1 MSLDSRIS
9 DAVEDLERRTYVDAA
24 AGLVRLRQTNRR
36 RSTTRYAIVAAAM
49 VLLAAGAVW
58 RLGGPPTGP
67 TPAPAVPHVSNGL
80 LLALTATGDTVV
92 AAAGSLPHLPE
103 GLPVTGH
110 LEWSGDGTHLV
121 HDTTSGTLV
130 ALDVESGGSQVLTDC
145 STPCLAAATRDL
157 TRIAVAADSKLR
169 IRSPDGETSV
179 SLPGLHPGPPV
190 WSPDG
195 TRIAFSAPT
204 GLYVV
209 KADGSWL
216 HRYWDPAPGL
226 RVVPPTWSPDGSSL
240 AYVAAA
246 PLGEGG
252 SGEDGLVPAEYR
264 LLVFDVASGS
274 VRRIATLGRCTCAG
288 LAPAVAWSP
297 DGELVA
303 FTGVGRQVGV
313 YTVPAQDGEVVR
325 ISTEQVGTALA
336 WQPVID

>member
-1 MSLDSRIS
+1 MSLDTRIS

-24 AGLVRLRQTNRR
+24 TGLVRLRQTNRR
-36 RSTTRYAIVAAAM
+36 RSTLRHAVVAAVM
-49 VLLAAGAVW
+49 VLLAASAWW
-58 RLGGPPTGP
+58 RLGGPPSGP
-67 TPAPAVPHVSNGL
+67 TPAPAVPHVSNGV
-80 LLALTATGDTVV
+80 LLAMTATGDTVV

-103 GLPVTGH
+103 GLPVTAH
-110 LEWSGDGTHLV
+110 LEWSGDGIHLV

-130 ALDVESGGSQVLTDC
+130 ALEVESGGIQVLADC
-145 STPCLAAATRDL
+145 STPCLASASHDL
-157 TRIAVAADSKLR
+157 TRVAVASEDELR
-169 IRSPDGETSV
+169 ILSPDGETSV

-195 TRIAFSAPT
+195 TRVAFAAPT

-226 RVVPPTWSPDGSSL
+226 RVVPPSWSPDGDSL

-252 SGEDGLVPAEYR
+252 SDEEALVPAEYR
-264 LLVFDVASGS
+264 LLVFDVAAGS
-274 VRRIATLGRCTCAG
+274 VRRIATLGRCTCAS

-297 DGELVA
+297 DGQLVA
-303 FTGVGRQVGV
+303 FTGVGRRIGV
-313 YTVPAQDGEVVR
+313 YTVPAGDGEVVR